1 LIAILT
7 ELHVS
12 HDASKYNSDEQA
24 IRTTWNAKKVAETKQ
39 RLDENQ
45 KALQFRGQISTR
57 EDVLESVDDA
67 TRQVLLRIQ
76 QGGDEILIQQQES
89 ERLVLKRHERLVGII

>member
-1 LIAILT
+1 MSVMMHPNTIVT
-7 ELHVS
+7 
-12 HDASKYNSDEQA
+12 SKPFEPRGMPRRSPRPSNVWM
-24 IRTTWNAKKVAETKQ
+24 RTKKLSNFAV
-39 RLDENQ
+39 R
-45 KALQFRGQISTR
+45 FRR